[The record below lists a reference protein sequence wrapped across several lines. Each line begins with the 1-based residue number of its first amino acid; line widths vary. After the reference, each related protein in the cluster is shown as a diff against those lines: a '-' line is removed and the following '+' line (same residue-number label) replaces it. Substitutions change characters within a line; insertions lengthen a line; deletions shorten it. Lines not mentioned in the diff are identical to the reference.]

1 MAKNNIEN
9 YEFQYLNDLA
19 SIYPAREIKNIFLQ
33 LLLFIKKWNKADYL
47 LNKNQNLKQNEI
59 QFLKESL
66 RKLKIHT
73 PIQYI
78 IGNVLFYDLTIK
90 VNKHVLI
97 PRPETEELVQLIYN
111 QNSSEKNWNILDI
124 GTGSGCIII
133 ALKKIFKNAN
143 CKGID
148 ISQQA
153 LDMAIENAISNKIK
167 VDFTLQDI
175 NQLSTYPNSLDII
188 VSNPP
193 YVPKRDSNKM
203 SKNVIN
209 FEPHV
214 ALFVENNHPL
224 QFYHTI
230 AEFGLKSLV
239 NNGKIYFE
247 THEDYAFE
255 IVNLLKEKKY
265 KNCNIYQD
273 LQGKNRF
280 IEAVKYDQ

>member
-9 YEFQYLNDLA
+9 YQFQYLTDLA
-19 SIYPAREIKNIFLQ
+19 SIYPEREIKNIFLQ
-33 LLLFIKKWNKADYL
+33 LLLFIKKWNKVDYL

-97 PRPETEELVQLIYN
+97 PRPETEELVKLIYN

-153 LDMAIENAISNKIK
+153 LNMAIENAISNKIK
-167 VDFTLQDI
+167 IDFTLQDI
-175 NQLSTYPNSLDII
+175 NQLSTHPNSLDII

-247 THEDYAFE
+247 THEDYAYE

>member
-9 YEFQYLNDLA
+9 YQFQYLTDLA
-19 SIYPAREIKNIFLQ
+19 SIYPEREIKNIFLQ

-59 QFLKESL
+59 RFLKESL

-133 ALKKIFKNAN
+133 ALKKYLKMPIAKEL
-143 CKGID
+143 
-148 ISQQA
+148 ISH
-153 LDMAIENAISNKIK
+153 NKLWIW
-167 VDFTLQDI
+167 
-175 NQLSTYPNSLDII
+175 
-188 VSNPP
+188 
-193 YVPKRDSNKM
+193 
-203 SKNVIN
+203 
-209 FEPHV
+209 
-214 ALFVENNHPL
+214 
-224 QFYHTI
+224 
-230 AEFGLKSLV
+230 
-239 NNGKIYFE
+239 
-247 THEDYAFE
+247 
-255 IVNLLKEKKY
+255 LLKMLLVIKLK
-265 KNCNIYQD
+265 
-273 LQGKNRF
+273 
-280 IEAVKYDQ
+280 

>member
-1 MAKNNIEN
+1 MT
-9 YEFQYLNDLA
+9 DLA
-19 SIYPAREIKNIFLQ
+19 SIYPEREIKNIFLQ
-33 LLLFIKKWNKADYL
+33 LLLFIKKWNKVDYL

-78 IGNVLFYDLTIK
+78 IGNVLFYDLIIK

-97 PRPETEELVQLIYN
+97 PRPETEELVKLIYN

-153 LDMAIENAISNKIK
+153 LNMAIENAISNKIK
-167 VDFTLQDI
+167 IDFTLQDI
-175 NQLSTYPNSLDII
+175 NQLSTHPNSLDII

-247 THEDYAFE
+247 THEDYAYE